1 MNDKPK
7 YDWAVR
13 QRHTRDFHLFIALI
27 RGNLFTIM
35 NDSEKLQPKGLP
47 AAQAVT
53 AAGWVNYQ
61 DGSIVSREIVHKPT
75 GTVTLFAFD
84 EGQGLSE
91 HTAPFDALVLLLDGE
106 AEITIAGKPHL
117 LQAGQM
123 ILMPAR
129 QPHALK
135 ATKKFV
141 SGMGAAFYAGG
152 LGLG

>member
-1 MNDKPK
+1 MNE
-7 YDWAVR
+7 
-13 QRHTRDFHLFIALI
+13 
-27 RGNLFTIM
+27 
-35 NDSEKLQPKGLP
+35 SEKSQSKGLP
-47 AAQAVT
+47 GAQAVT

-91 HTAPFDALVLLLDGE
+91 HTAPFDALVLLLEGE

-135 ATKKFV
+135 ASKKFKMV
-141 SGMGAAFYAGG
+141 LTLIRS
-152 LGLG
+152 